1 MSNPD
6 DRFAPPPPPPGVE
19 GFDAPTAAVPIVPAP
34 SDAQTPPS
42 PPNRESSGAKTAGLA
57 FLATL
62 VAVGIVG
69 AAFFLGRSGDSAT
82 PVTTALPA
90 TTTTGSTSS
99 TTTVPATTAPPATAA
114 PIGDVRQAP
123 AGLLCKDLQAQGYS
137 YSAAVDYWRVNGQP
151 NRMDADK
158 NGIPCETVYS
168 RADVVAYWPAATYE
182 TSVSYGLASGLLCR
196 DLESQGV
203 GVFDALRYYIW
214 EGFPARMDADGNG
227 IPCETV
233 YPGAAAVWLDEF

>member
-1 MSNPD
+1 MSNPE
-6 DRFAPPPPPPGVE
+6 DRFAPPPPPPGVG
-19 GFDAPTAAVPIVPAP
+19 GFDAPTAAVPVVPAP
-34 SDAQTPPS
+34 TASPMPS
-42 PPNRESSGAKTAGLA
+42 PPPNRQSSGVRTAGLA
-57 FLATL
+57 SLATIL
-62 VAVGIVG
+62 AVGIVV
-69 AAFFLGRSGDSAT
+69 AAFYLGRSGDSAT
-82 PVTTALPA
+82 PVTTTIPA

-151 NRMDADK
+151 DRMDADK

-182 TSVSYGLASGLLCR
+182 ASVSYGLPSGLLCR
-196 DLESQGV
+196 DLQARGV
-203 GVFDALRYYIW
+203 GVYDALRYYIW
-214 EGFPARMDADGNG
+214 EGFPTRMDADGNG

-233 YPGAAAVWLDEF
+233 YPNAAAVWLYEF